1 MSAGFTFSACSFFY
15 SVLLTIMFFSKKR
28 IQTLEN
34 KIYGYLIVSNLI
46 GVILGVSCYTTIL
59 NRETYPIIN
68 EFVSKALLIYYLTWI
83 SFFTAYTFVI
93 SYSNKETAEGYKADE
108 ADKEEREKYCKNI
121 FNILAIVYIAIAV
134 LVFILPLKYY
144 SKGSVAY
151 SFGPSANILYVLI
164 PVYICV
170 CLFQMFKNYKEI
182 KNKKYLPLF
191 AFIVIGT
198 GVMVIQKLNPGLLL
212 MTSMETF
219 VTFLMYFTIE
229 NPDIKMIEELTK
241 TKSLVEKNNNDKSI
255 FIFNTT
261 QQIRH
266 PLNMIEQRTE
276 QLLSEELKDETKEK
290 IIDIRTAQQR
300 IAYILR
306 GVMDVSTIDA
316 KNIKIVKNQ
325 YKVAN
330 LLTEITLR
338 SKQEAKE
345 KGLEFRTN
353 FDEAIPEILYGDSI
367 RLKQII
373 NALISNAIKYT
384 KQGFVELSVNS
395 IVSFDVCRLVISVKD
410 SGIGVNA
417 EEINKLFQ
425 SKTDENDISDKVD
438 ESNVTLD
445 VAKKMV
451 NLIGGTITVRSEKN
465 KGSEFTLIVDQRIA
479 NSNGKIDKIINEYK
493 KTEDKIKILL
503 VDDNEEER
511 TLITKKLG
519 GISKLTIAKNGEEGL
534 KRIRNKEKYDVL
546 LIKESMEKLD
556 AYQTIKKAKILEFVP
571 DKIIVL
577 ADNKEEEEKLTINGY
592 NAIFFDTSEQ
602 QFIKKLNNII
612 KK

>member
-34 KIYGYLIVSNLI
+34 KIYSYLIISNLV
-46 GVILGVSCYTTIL
+46 GVVLGVSCYTSILHRDAFPIL
-59 NRETYPIIN
+59 NDFI
-68 EFVSKALLIYYLTWI
+68 SKALLIYYLTWI

-93 SYSNKETAEGYKADE
+93 SYSKKES
-108 ADKEEREKYCKNI
+108 DKESKEKYFKNI
-121 FNILAIVYIAIAV
+121 FNILTVIYVVIAI
-134 LVFILPLKYY
+134 LVFILPLNYF
-144 SKGSVAY
+144 SKGTIAY
-151 SFGPSANILYVLI
+151 SFGPSANLLYILI
-164 PVYICV
+164 PVYICI
-170 CLFQMFKNYKEI
+170 CLIEMFKNFKEI

-191 AFIVIGT
+191 AFIIIGT
-198 GVMVIQKLNPGLLL
+198 VVMIIQKLNPGLLL

-276 QLLSEELKDETKEK
+276 QLLEDELNDDEKEK
-290 IIDIRTAQQR
+290 VIDIRNAQQR

-330 LLTEITLR
+330 LLTEVTLR
-338 SKQEAKE
+338 SKQEATE

-353 FDEAIPEILYGDSI
+353 FDEAIPEMLYGDSI

-384 KQGFVELSVNS
+384 KEGFVELNVNS
-395 IVSFDVCRLVISVKD
+395 IVSFDVCRLVVSVKD

-417 EEINKLFQ
+417 EDINKLFQ

-465 KGSEFTLIVDQRIA
+465 KGSEFTLIVDQKIA
-479 NSNGKIDKIINEYK
+479 SSNDKIDNIINEYK

-511 TLITKKLG
+511 TLLAKKLG

>member
-34 KIYGYLIVSNLI
+34 KIYSYLIISNLI
-46 GVILGVSCYTTIL
+46 GVVLGVSCYTSILHRDAFPIL
-59 NRETYPIIN
+59 NDFI
-68 EFVSKALLIYYLTWI
+68 SKALLIYYLTWI

-93 SYSNKETAEGYKADE
+93 SYSKKES
-108 ADKEEREKYCKNI
+108 DKESKEKYFKKI
-121 FNILAIVYIAIAV
+121 FNILTVIYVVIAI
-134 LVFILPLKYY
+134 LVFILPLNYF
-144 SKGSVAY
+144 SKGTIAY
-151 SFGPSANILYVLI
+151 SFGPSANLLYILI
-164 PVYICV
+164 PVYICI
-170 CLFQMFKNYKEI
+170 CLIEMFKNFKEI

-191 AFIVIGT
+191 AFIIIGT
-198 GVMVIQKLNPGLLL
+198 VVMIIQKLNPGLLL

-276 QLLSEELKDETKEK
+276 QLLEDELNDDEKEK
-290 IIDIRTAQQR
+290 VIDIRNAQQR

-338 SKQEAKE
+338 SKQEATE

-353 FDEAIPEILYGDSI
+353 FDEAIPEMLYGDSI

-384 KQGFVELSVNS
+384 KEGFVELNVNS
-395 IVSFDVCRLVISVKD
+395 IVSFDVCRLVVSVKD

-465 KGSEFTLIVDQRIA
+465 KGSEFTLIVDQKIA
-479 NSNGKIDKIINEYK
+479 SSNDKIDNIINEYK

-511 TLITKKLG
+511 TLLAKKLG
-519 GISKLTIAKNGEEGL
+519 GISKLTIAKNGEESL
-534 KRIRNKEKYDVL
+534 KKIRNKEKYDVL

-556 AYQTIKKAKILEFVP
+556 AYQTIKKAKTLEFVP

-592 NAIFFDTSEQ
+592 NAIFFDTPEQ

>member
-34 KIYGYLIVSNLI
+34 KIYSYLIISNLV
-46 GVILGVSCYTTIL
+46 GVVLGVSCYTSILHRDAFPIL
-59 NRETYPIIN
+59 NDFI
-68 EFVSKALLIYYLTWI
+68 SKALLIYYLTWI

-93 SYSNKETAEGYKADE
+93 SYSKKES
-108 ADKEEREKYCKNI
+108 DKESKEKYFKNI
-121 FNILAIVYIAIAV
+121 FNILTVIYIVIAI
-134 LVFILPLKYY
+134 LVFILPLNYF
-144 SKGSVAY
+144 SKSTIAY
-151 SFGPSANILYVLI
+151 SFGPSANLLYILI
-164 PVYICV
+164 PVYICI
-170 CLFQMFKNYKEI
+170 CLIEMFKNFKEI

-191 AFIVIGT
+191 AFIIIGT
-198 GVMVIQKLNPGLLL
+198 VVMIIQKLNPGLLL

-276 QLLSEELKDETKEK
+276 QLLEDELNDDEKEK
-290 IIDIRTAQQR
+290 VIDIRNAQQR

-338 SKQEAKE
+338 SKQEATE

-353 FDEAIPEILYGDSI
+353 FDEAIPEMLYGDSI

-384 KQGFVELSVNS
+384 KEGFVELNVNS
-395 IVSFDVCRLVISVKD
+395 IVSFDVCRLVVSVKD

-417 EEINKLFQ
+417 EDINKLFQ

-465 KGSEFTLIVDQRIA
+465 KGSEFTLIVDQKIA
-479 NSNGKIDKIINEYK
+479 SSNDKIDNIINEYK
-493 KTEDKIKILL
+493 KTEAKIKILL

-511 TLITKKLG
+511 TLLTKKLG

-556 AYQTIKKAKILEFVP
+556 AYQIIKKAKILEFVP

-592 NAIFFDTSEQ
+592 NAIFFDTPEQ

>member
-34 KIYGYLIVSNLI
+34 KIYSYLIISNLI
-46 GVILGVSCYTTIL
+46 GVVLGVSCYTSILHRDAFPIL
-59 NRETYPIIN
+59 NDFI
-68 EFVSKALLIYYLTWI
+68 SKALLIYYLTWI

-93 SYSNKETAEGYKADE
+93 SYSKKES
-108 ADKEEREKYCKNI
+108 DKESKEKYFKNI
-121 FNILAIVYIAIAV
+121 FNILTVIYIVIAI
-134 LVFILPLKYY
+134 LVFILPLNYF
-144 SKGSVAY
+144 SKSTIAY
-151 SFGPSANILYVLI
+151 SFGPSANLLYILI
-164 PVYICV
+164 PVYICI
-170 CLFQMFKNYKEI
+170 CLIEMFKNFKEI

-191 AFIVIGT
+191 AFIIIGT
-198 GVMVIQKLNPGLLL
+198 VVMIIQKLNPGLLL

-276 QLLSEELKDETKEK
+276 QLLEDELNDDEKEK
-290 IIDIRTAQQR
+290 VIDIRNAQQR

-330 LLTEITLR
+330 LLSEITLR
-338 SKQEAKE
+338 SKQEATE

-353 FDEAIPEILYGDSI
+353 FDEAIPEMLYGDSI

-384 KQGFVELSVNS
+384 KEGFVELNVNS
-395 IVSFDVCRLVISVKD
+395 IVSFDVCRLVVSVKD

-417 EEINKLFQ
+417 EDINKLFQ

-465 KGSEFTLIVDQRIA
+465 KGSEFTLIVDQKIA
-479 NSNGKIDKIINEYK
+479 SSNDKIDNIINEYK

-511 TLITKKLG
+511 TLLTKKLG
-519 GISKLTIAKNGEEGL
+519 GISKLTIAKNGEECL

-556 AYQTIKKAKILEFVP
+556 AYQTIKKAKALEFVP

-592 NAIFFDTSEQ
+592 NAIFFDTPEQ
-602 QFIKKLNNII
+602 QFIKKLNNIM

>member
-34 KIYGYLIVSNLI
+34 KIYSYLIISNLI
-46 GVILGVSCYTTIL
+46 GVVLGVSCYTSILHRDAFPIL
-59 NRETYPIIN
+59 NDFI
-68 EFVSKALLIYYLTWI
+68 SKALLIYYLTWI

-93 SYSNKETAEGYKADE
+93 SYSKKES
-108 ADKEEREKYCKNI
+108 DKESKEKYFKKI
-121 FNILAIVYIAIAV
+121 FNILTVIYVVIAI
-134 LVFILPLKYY
+134 LVFILPLNYF
-144 SKGSVAY
+144 SKGTIAY
-151 SFGPSANILYVLI
+151 SFGPSANLLYILI
-164 PVYICV
+164 PVYICI
-170 CLFQMFKNYKEI
+170 CLIEMFKNFKEI

-191 AFIVIGT
+191 AFIIIGT
-198 GVMVIQKLNPGLLL
+198 VVMIIQKLNPGLLL

-241 TKSLVEKNNNDKSI
+241 TKSLIEKNNNDKSI

-276 QLLSEELKDETKEK
+276 QLLEDELNDDEKEK
-290 IIDIRTAQQR
+290 VIDIRNAQQR

-338 SKQEAKE
+338 SKQEATE

-353 FDEAIPEILYGDSI
+353 FDEAIPEMLYGDSI

-384 KQGFVELSVNS
+384 KEGFVELNVNS
-395 IVSFDVCRLVISVKD
+395 IVSFDVCRLVVSVKD

-465 KGSEFTLIVDQRIA
+465 KGSEFTLIVDQKIA
-479 NSNGKIDKIINEYK
+479 SSNDKIDNIINEYK

-511 TLITKKLG
+511 TLLAKKLG
-519 GISKLTIAKNGEEGL
+519 GISKLTIAKNGEESL

-556 AYQTIKKAKILEFVP
+556 AYQTIKKAKTLEFVP

-592 NAIFFDTSEQ
+592 NAIFFDTPEQ

>member
-34 KIYGYLIVSNLI
+34 KIYSYLIISNLI
-46 GVILGVSCYTTIL
+46 GVVLGVSCYTSILHRDAFPIL
-59 NRETYPIIN
+59 NDFI
-68 EFVSKALLIYYLTWI
+68 SKALLIYYLTWI

-93 SYSNKETAEGYKADE
+93 SYSKKES
-108 ADKEEREKYCKNI
+108 DKESKEKYFKNI
-121 FNILAIVYIAIAV
+121 FNILTVIYVVIAI
-134 LVFILPLKYY
+134 LVFILPLNYF
-144 SKGSVAY
+144 SKGTIAY
-151 SFGPSANILYVLI
+151 SFGPSANLLYILI
-164 PVYICV
+164 PVYICI
-170 CLFQMFKNYKEI
+170 CLIEMFKNFKEI

-191 AFIVIGT
+191 AFIIIGT
-198 GVMVIQKLNPGLLL
+198 VVMIIQKLNPGLLL

-276 QLLSEELKDETKEK
+276 QLLEDELNDDEKEK
-290 IIDIRTAQQR
+290 VIDIRNAQQR

-338 SKQEAKE
+338 SKQEATE

-353 FDEAIPEILYGDSI
+353 FDEAIPEMLYGDSI

-384 KQGFVELSVNS
+384 KEGFVELNVNS
-395 IVSFDVCRLVISVKD
+395 IVSFDVCRLVVSVKD

-417 EEINKLFQ
+417 EDINKLFQ

-465 KGSEFTLIVDQRIA
+465 KGSEFTLIVDQKIA
-479 NSNGKIDKIINEYK
+479 SSNDKIDNIINEYK

-503 VDDNEEER
+503 VDDNKEER
-511 TLITKKLG
+511 TLLTKKLG
-519 GISKLTIAKNGEEGL
+519 GISKLTIAKNGEECL
-534 KRIRNKEKYDVL
+534 KRIRNKEKYDAL

-556 AYQTIKKAKILEFVP
+556 AYQTIKKAKALKFVP

-577 ADNKEEEEKLTINGY
+577 ADNKEEEQKLTTNGY
-592 NAIFFDTSEQ
+592 DAIFFDTSEQ
-602 QFIKKLNNII
+602 QFIKKLNNIM

>member
-34 KIYGYLIVSNLI
+34 KIYSYLIISNLV
-46 GVILGVSCYTTIL
+46 GVVLGVSCYTSILHRDAFPIL
-59 NRETYPIIN
+59 NDFI
-68 EFVSKALLIYYLTWI
+68 SKALLIYYLTWI

-93 SYSNKETAEGYKADE
+93 SYSKKES
-108 ADKEEREKYCKNI
+108 DKESKEKYFKNI
-121 FNILAIVYIAIAV
+121 FNILTVIYVVIAI
-134 LVFILPLKYY
+134 LVFILPLNYF
-144 SKGSVAY
+144 SKGTIAY
-151 SFGPSANILYVLI
+151 SFGPSANLLYILI
-164 PVYICV
+164 PVYICI
-170 CLFQMFKNYKEI
+170 CLIEMLKNFKEI

-191 AFIVIGT
+191 AFIIIGT
-198 GVMVIQKLNPGLLL
+198 VVMIIQKLNPGLLL

-276 QLLSEELKDETKEK
+276 QLLEDELNDDEKEK
-290 IIDIRTAQQR
+290 VIDIRNAQQR

-330 LLTEITLR
+330 LLTEVTLR
-338 SKQEAKE
+338 SKQEATE

-353 FDEAIPEILYGDSI
+353 FDEAIPEMLYGDSI

-384 KQGFVELSVNS
+384 KEGFVELNVNS
-395 IVSFDVCRLVISVKD
+395 IVSFDVCRLVVSVKD

-417 EEINKLFQ
+417 EDINKLFQ

-465 KGSEFTLIVDQRIA
+465 KGSEFTLIVDQKIA
-479 NSNGKIDKIINEYK
+479 SSNDKIDNIINEYK

-511 TLITKKLG
+511 TLLAKKLG
-519 GISKLTIAKNGEEGL
+519 GISKLTIAKNGEESL

-556 AYQTIKKAKILEFVP
+556 AYQTIKKAKALEFVP

-592 NAIFFDTSEQ
+592 NAIFFDTPEQ

>member
-34 KIYGYLIVSNLI
+34 KIYSYLIISNLV
-46 GVILGVSCYTTIL
+46 GVVLGVSCYTSILHRDAFPIL
-59 NRETYPIIN
+59 NDFI
-68 EFVSKALLIYYLTWI
+68 SKALLIYYLTWI

-93 SYSNKETAEGYKADE
+93 SYSKKES
-108 ADKEEREKYCKNI
+108 DKESKEKYFKNI
-121 FNILAIVYIAIAV
+121 FNILTVIYVVIAI
-134 LVFILPLKYY
+134 LVFILPLNYF
-144 SKGSVAY
+144 SKGTIAY
-151 SFGPSANILYVLI
+151 SFGPSANLLYILI
-164 PVYICV
+164 PVYICI
-170 CLFQMFKNYKEI
+170 CLIEMFKNFKEI

-191 AFIVIGT
+191 AFIIIGT
-198 GVMVIQKLNPGLLL
+198 VVMIIQKLNPGLLL
-212 MTSMETF
+212 MTFMETF

-276 QLLSEELKDETKEK
+276 QLLEDELNDDEKEK
-290 IIDIRTAQQR
+290 VIDIRNAQQR

-330 LLTEITLR
+330 LLTEVTLR
-338 SKQEAKE
+338 SKQEATE

-353 FDEAIPEILYGDSI
+353 FDEAIPEMLYGDSI

-384 KQGFVELSVNS
+384 KEGFVELNVNS
-395 IVSFDVCRLVISVKD
+395 IVSFDVCRLVVSVKD

-417 EEINKLFQ
+417 EDINKLFQ

-465 KGSEFTLIVDQRIA
+465 KGSEFTLIVDQKIA
-479 NSNGKIDKIINEYK
+479 SSNDKIDNIINEYK

-511 TLITKKLG
+511 TLLAKKLG

>member
-34 KIYGYLIVSNLI
+34 KIYSYLIISNLI
-46 GVILGVSCYTTIL
+46 GVVLGVSCYTSILHRDAFPIL
-59 NRETYPIIN
+59 NDFI
-68 EFVSKALLIYYLTWI
+68 SKALLIYYLTWI

-93 SYSNKETAEGYKADE
+93 SYSKKES
-108 ADKEEREKYCKNI
+108 DKESKEKYFKNI
-121 FNILAIVYIAIAV
+121 FNILTVIYVVIAI
-134 LVFILPLKYY
+134 LVFILPLNYF
-144 SKGSVAY
+144 SKGTIAY
-151 SFGPSANILYVLI
+151 SFGPSANLLYILI
-164 PVYICV
+164 PVYICI
-170 CLFQMFKNYKEI
+170 CLIEMFKNFKEI

-191 AFIVIGT
+191 AFIIIGT
-198 GVMVIQKLNPGLLL
+198 VVMIIQKLNPGLLL

-276 QLLSEELKDETKEK
+276 QLLEDELNDDEKEK
-290 IIDIRTAQQR
+290 VIDIRNAQQR

-338 SKQEAKE
+338 SKQEATE

-353 FDEAIPEILYGDSI
+353 FDEAIPEMLYGDSI

-384 KQGFVELSVNS
+384 KEGFVELNVNS
-395 IVSFDVCRLVISVKD
+395 IVSFDVCRLVVSVKD

-417 EEINKLFQ
+417 EDINKLFQ

-465 KGSEFTLIVDQRIA
+465 KGSEFTLIVDQKIA
-479 NSNGKIDKIINEYK
+479 SSNDKIDNIINKYK

-511 TLITKKLG
+511 TLLTKKLG

-592 NAIFFDTSEQ
+592 NAIFFDTPEQ

>member
-34 KIYGYLIVSNLI
+34 KIYSYLIISNLI
-46 GVILGVSCYTTIL
+46 GVVLGVSCYTSILHRDAFPIL
-59 NRETYPIIN
+59 NDFI
-68 EFVSKALLIYYLTWI
+68 SKALLIYYLTWI

-93 SYSNKETAEGYKADE
+93 SYSKKES
-108 ADKEEREKYCKNI
+108 DKESKEKYFKKI
-121 FNILAIVYIAIAV
+121 FNILTVIYVVIAI
-134 LVFILPLKYY
+134 LVFILPLNYF
-144 SKGSVAY
+144 SKGTIAY
-151 SFGPSANILYVLI
+151 SFGPSANLLYILI
-164 PVYICV
+164 PVYICI
-170 CLFQMFKNYKEI
+170 CLIEMFKNFKEI

-191 AFIVIGT
+191 AFIIIGT
-198 GVMVIQKLNPGLLL
+198 VVMIIQKLNPGLLL

-276 QLLSEELKDETKEK
+276 QLLEDELNDDEKEK
-290 IIDIRTAQQR
+290 VIDIRNAQQR

-338 SKQEAKE
+338 SKQEATE

-353 FDEAIPEILYGDSI
+353 FDEAIPEMLYGDSI

-384 KQGFVELSVNS
+384 KEGFVELNVNS
-395 IVSFDVCRLVISVKD
+395 IVSFDVCRLVVSVKD

-425 SKTDENDISDKVD
+425 SKTDENNISDKVD

-465 KGSEFTLIVDQRIA
+465 KGSEFTLIVDQKIA
-479 NSNGKIDKIINEYK
+479 SSNDKIDNIINEYK

-511 TLITKKLG
+511 TLLAKKLG
-519 GISKLTIAKNGEEGL
+519 GISKLTIAKNGEESL

-556 AYQTIKKAKILEFVP
+556 AYQTIKKAKTLEFVP

-592 NAIFFDTSEQ
+592 NAIFFDTPEQ

>member
-34 KIYGYLIVSNLI
+34 KIYSYLIISNLV
-46 GVILGVSCYTTIL
+46 GVVLGVSCYTSILHRDAFPIL
-59 NRETYPIIN
+59 NDFI
-68 EFVSKALLIYYLTWI
+68 SKALLIYYLTWI

-93 SYSNKETAEGYKADE
+93 SYSKKES
-108 ADKEEREKYCKNI
+108 DKESKEKYFKNI
-121 FNILAIVYIAIAV
+121 FNILTVIYVVIAI
-134 LVFILPLKYY
+134 LVFILPLNYF
-144 SKGSVAY
+144 SKGTIAY
-151 SFGPSANILYVLI
+151 SFGPSANLLYILI
-164 PVYICV
+164 PVYICI
-170 CLFQMFKNYKEI
+170 CLIEMFKNFKEI

-191 AFIVIGT
+191 AFIIIGT
-198 GVMVIQKLNPGLLL
+198 VVMIIQKLNPGLLL

-276 QLLSEELKDETKEK
+276 QLLEDELNDDEKEK
-290 IIDIRTAQQR
+290 VIDIRNAQQR

-338 SKQEAKE
+338 SKQEATE

-353 FDEAIPEILYGDSI
+353 FDEAIPEMLYGDSI

-384 KQGFVELSVNS
+384 KEGFVELNVNS
-395 IVSFDVCRLVISVKD
+395 IVSFDVCRLVVSVKD

-417 EEINKLFQ
+417 EDINKLFQ

-465 KGSEFTLIVDQRIA
+465 KGSEFTLIVDQKIA
-479 NSNGKIDKIINEYK
+479 SSNDKIDNIINEYK

-511 TLITKKLG
+511 TLLAKKLG
-519 GISKLTIAKNGEEGL
+519 GISKLTIAKNGEESL

-556 AYQTIKKAKILEFVP
+556 AYQTIKKAKALEFVP

-592 NAIFFDTSEQ
+592 NAIFFDTPEQ

>member
-34 KIYGYLIVSNLI
+34 KIYSYLIISNLI
-46 GVILGVSCYTTIL
+46 GVVLGVSCYTSILHRDAFPIL
-59 NRETYPIIN
+59 NDFI
-68 EFVSKALLIYYLTWI
+68 SKALLIYYLTWI

-93 SYSNKETAEGYKADE
+93 SYSKKES
-108 ADKEEREKYCKNI
+108 DKESKEKYFKNI
-121 FNILAIVYIAIAV
+121 FNILTVIYVVIAI
-134 LVFILPLKYY
+134 LVFILPLNYF
-144 SKGSVAY
+144 SKGTIAY
-151 SFGPSANILYVLI
+151 SFGPSAKLLYILI
-164 PVYICV
+164 PVYICI
-170 CLFQMFKNYKEI
+170 CLIKMFKNFKEI

-191 AFIVIGT
+191 AFIIIGT
-198 GVMVIQKLNPGLLL
+198 VVMIIQKLNPGLLL

-276 QLLSEELKDETKEK
+276 QLLEDELNDDEKEK
-290 IIDIRTAQQR
+290 VIDIRNAQQR

-338 SKQEAKE
+338 SKQEATE

-353 FDEAIPEILYGDSI
+353 FDEAIPEMLYGDSI

-384 KQGFVELSVNS
+384 KEGFVELNVNS
-395 IVSFDVCRLVISVKD
+395 IVSFDVCRLVVSVKD

-417 EEINKLFQ
+417 EDINKLFQ

-465 KGSEFTLIVDQRIA
+465 KGSEFTLIVDQKIA
-479 NSNGKIDKIINEYK
+479 SSNDKIDNIINEYK

-511 TLITKKLG
+511 TLLTKKLG

-592 NAIFFDTSEQ
+592 NAIFFDTPEQ

>member
-34 KIYGYLIVSNLI
+34 KIYSYLIISNLV
-46 GVILGVSCYTTIL
+46 GVVLGVSCYTSILHRDAFPIL
-59 NRETYPIIN
+59 NDFI
-68 EFVSKALLIYYLTWI
+68 SKALLIYYLTWI

-93 SYSNKETAEGYKADE
+93 SYSKKES
-108 ADKEEREKYCKNI
+108 DKESKEKYFKNI
-121 FNILAIVYIAIAV
+121 FNILTVIYIVIAI
-134 LVFILPLKYY
+134 LVFILPLNYF
-144 SKGSVAY
+144 SKSTIAY
-151 SFGPSANILYVLI
+151 SFGPSANLLYILI
-164 PVYICV
+164 PVYICI
-170 CLFQMFKNYKEI
+170 CLIEMFKNFKEI

-191 AFIVIGT
+191 AFIIIGT
-198 GVMVIQKLNPGLLL
+198 VVMIIQKLNPGLLL

-276 QLLSEELKDETKEK
+276 QLLEDELNNDEKEK
-290 IIDIRTAQQR
+290 VIDIRNAQQR

-338 SKQEAKE
+338 SKQEATE

-353 FDEAIPEILYGDSI
+353 FDEAIPEMLYGDSI

-384 KQGFVELSVNS
+384 KEGFVELNVNS
-395 IVSFDVCRLVISVKD
+395 IISFDVCRLVVSVKD

-417 EEINKLFQ
+417 EDINKLFQ

-465 KGSEFTLIVDQRIA
+465 KGSEFTLIVDQKIA
-479 NSNGKIDKIINEYK
+479 SSNDKIDNIINEYK

-511 TLITKKLG
+511 TLLTKKLG

-556 AYQTIKKAKILEFVP
+556 AYQIIKKAKILEFVP

-592 NAIFFDTSEQ
+592 NAIFFDTPEQ

>member
-34 KIYGYLIVSNLI
+34 KIYSYLIISNLV
-46 GVILGVSCYTTIL
+46 GVVLGVSCYTSILHRDAFPIL
-59 NRETYPIIN
+59 NDFI
-68 EFVSKALLIYYLTWI
+68 SKALLIYYLTWI

-93 SYSNKETAEGYKADE
+93 SYSKKES
-108 ADKEEREKYCKNI
+108 DKESKEKYFKNI
-121 FNILAIVYIAIAV
+121 FNILTVIYIVIAI
-134 LVFILPLKYY
+134 LVFILPLNYF
-144 SKGSVAY
+144 SKSTIAY
-151 SFGPSANILYVLI
+151 SFGPSANLLYILI
-164 PVYICV
+164 PVYICI
-170 CLFQMFKNYKEI
+170 CLIEMFKNFKEI

-191 AFIVIGT
+191 AFIIIGT
-198 GVMVIQKLNPGLLL
+198 VVMIIQKLNPGLLL

-276 QLLSEELKDETKEK
+276 QLLEDELNDGEKEK
-290 IIDIRTAQQR
+290 VIDIRNAQQR

-330 LLTEITLR
+330 LLTEVTLR
-338 SKQEAKE
+338 SKQEATE

-353 FDEAIPEILYGDSI
+353 FDEAIPEMLYGDSI

-384 KQGFVELSVNS
+384 KEGFVELNVNS
-395 IVSFDVCRLVISVKD
+395 IVSFDVCRLVVSVKD

-417 EEINKLFQ
+417 EDINKLFQ

-465 KGSEFTLIVDQRIA
+465 KGSEFTLIVDQKIA
-479 NSNGKIDKIINEYK
+479 SSNDKIDNIINEYK

-511 TLITKKLG
+511 TLLTKKLG
-519 GISKLTIAKNGEEGL
+519 GISKLTIAKNGEECL

-592 NAIFFDTSEQ
+592 NAIFFDTPEQ

>member
-34 KIYGYLIVSNLI
+34 KIYSYLIISNLI
-46 GVILGVSCYTTIL
+46 GVVLGVSCYTSILHRDAFPIL
-59 NRETYPIIN
+59 NDFI
-68 EFVSKALLIYYLTWI
+68 SKALLIYYLTWI

-93 SYSNKETAEGYKADE
+93 SYSKKES
-108 ADKEEREKYCKNI
+108 DKESKEKYFKKI
-121 FNILAIVYIAIAV
+121 FNILTVIYVVIAI
-134 LVFILPLKYY
+134 LVFILPLNYF
-144 SKGSVAY
+144 SKGTIAY
-151 SFGPSANILYVLI
+151 SFGPSANLLYILI
-164 PVYICV
+164 PVYICI
-170 CLFQMFKNYKEI
+170 CLIEMFKNFKEI

-191 AFIVIGT
+191 AFIIIGT
-198 GVMVIQKLNPGLLL
+198 VVMIIQKLNPGLLL

-276 QLLSEELKDETKEK
+276 QLLEDELNDDEKEK
-290 IIDIRTAQQR
+290 VIDIRNAQQR

-338 SKQEAKE
+338 SKQEATE

-353 FDEAIPEILYGDSI
+353 FDEAIPEMLYGDSI

-384 KQGFVELSVNS
+384 KEGFVELNVNS
-395 IVSFDVCRLVISVKD
+395 IVSFDVCRLVVSVKD

-425 SKTDENDISDKVD
+425 SKTDENNISDKVD

-465 KGSEFTLIVDQRIA
+465 KGSEFTLIVDQKIA
-479 NSNGKIDKIINEYK
+479 SSNDKIDNIINEYK

-511 TLITKKLG
+511 TLLAKKLG
-519 GISKLTIAKNGEEGL
+519 GISKLTIAKNGEESL

-556 AYQTIKKAKILEFVP
+556 AYQTIKKAKALEFVP

-592 NAIFFDTSEQ
+592 NAIFFDTPEQ

>member
-34 KIYGYLIVSNLI
+34 KIYSYLIISNLV
-46 GVILGVSCYTTIL
+46 GVVLGVSCYTSILHRDAFPIL
-59 NRETYPIIN
+59 NDFI
-68 EFVSKALLIYYLTWI
+68 SKALLIYYLTWI

-93 SYSNKETAEGYKADE
+93 SYSKKES
-108 ADKEEREKYCKNI
+108 DKESKEKYFKNI
-121 FNILAIVYIAIAV
+121 FNILTVIYIVIAI
-134 LVFILPLKYY
+134 LVFILPLNYF
-144 SKGSVAY
+144 SKSTIAY
-151 SFGPSANILYVLI
+151 SFGPSANLLYILI
-164 PVYICV
+164 PVYICI
-170 CLFQMFKNYKEI
+170 CLIEMFKNFKEI
-182 KNKKYLPLF
+182 KNKKNLPLF
-191 AFIVIGT
+191 AFIIIGT
-198 GVMVIQKLNPGLLL
+198 VVMIIQKLNPGLLL

-276 QLLSEELKDETKEK
+276 QLLEDELNDDEKEK
-290 IIDIRTAQQR
+290 VIDIRNAQQR

-338 SKQEAKE
+338 SKQEATE

-353 FDEAIPEILYGDSI
+353 FDEAIPEMLYGDSI

-384 KQGFVELSVNS
+384 KEGFVELNVNS
-395 IVSFDVCRLVISVKD
+395 IVSFDVCRLVVSVKD

-417 EEINKLFQ
+417 EDINKLFQ

-465 KGSEFTLIVDQRIA
+465 KGSEFTLIVDQKIA
-479 NSNGKIDKIINEYK
+479 SSNDKIDNIINEYK

-511 TLITKKLG
+511 TLLTKKLG

-556 AYQTIKKAKILEFVP
+556 AYQIIKKAKILEFVP